1 MFLSPVFIIFLICF
15 KDDIP
20 ELAESFLVNITGV
33 ELVRGSVGAG
43 QPSLKRP
50 GMEVAEITIQ
60 ENDDPRGVL
69 QFNMSEVRMPVY
81 KIKSRC

>member
-1 MFLSPVFIIFLICF
+1 MHFFFL

-33 ELVRGSVGAG
+33 ELVRGSAGAG

-50 GMEVAEITIQ
+50 GLEVAEITIQ

-69 QFNMSEVRMPVY
+69 QFNISEVRMHQSTNKDLV
-81 KIKSRC
+81 SRQEIMQ

>member
-1 MFLSPVFIIFLICF
+1 MVS
-15 KDDIP
+15 
-20 ELAESFLVNITGV
+20 
-33 ELVRGSVGAG
+33 GSVGAG

-69 QFNMSEVRMPVY
+69 QFNISEVSVR
-81 KIKSRC
+81 KGELR

>member
-1 MFLSPVFIIFLICF
+1 MYFF
-15 KDDIP
+15 KDDVP

-43 QPSLKRP
+43 QPSLRRP
-50 GMEVAEITIQ
+50 GMEVADITIQ

-69 QFNMSEVRMPVY
+69 QFNISEVRM
-81 KIKSRC
+81 

>member
-1 MFLSPVFIIFLICF
+1 MCF

-33 ELVRGSVGAG
+33 ELVKGLGGAG
-43 QPSLKRP
+43 QPTVKRT

-69 QFNMSEVRMPVY
+69 QLNVSQV
-81 KIKSRC
+81 

>member
-1 MFLSPVFIIFLICF
+1 MFLSTGFLFFF

-69 QFNMSEVRMPVY
+69 QFNISEVRVPIY
-81 KIKSRC
+81 KIKYWF